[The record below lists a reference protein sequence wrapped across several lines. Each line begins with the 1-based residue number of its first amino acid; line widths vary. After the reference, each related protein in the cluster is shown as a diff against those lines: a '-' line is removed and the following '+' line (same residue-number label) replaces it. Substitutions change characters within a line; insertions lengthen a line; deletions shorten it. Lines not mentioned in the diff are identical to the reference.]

1 MIYNDLIQIEE
12 IAVERLSRKGMVVN
26 VDLDDYRSLV
36 AASEQVFLVQVR
48 SDADFS
54 SFLSELSSEIRSL
67 DLSAGTFGRILVHLV
82 AHPQADVT
90 MANYAA
96 LGNLIGEHLSTDQAK
111 LGFAC
116 DASLPENLKDIAV
129 FVAL

>member
-12 IAVERLSRKGMVVN
+12 IAVDRLSRKGMVVN

-96 LGNLIGEHLSTDQAK
+96 LGNLIGELLSTDHAK

-129 FVAL
+129 FVAK

>member
-12 IAVERLSRKGMVVN
+12 IAVDRLSRKGMVVN

-82 AHPQADVT
+82 AHSQADVT

-96 LGNLIGEHLSTDQAK
+96 LGNLIGELLSTDHAK

-129 FVAL
+129 FVAK

>member
-12 IAVERLSRKGMVVN
+12 IAVKRLSRKGMVVN

-96 LGNLIGEHLSTDQAK
+96 LGNLIGELLSTDHAK

-129 FVAL
+129 FVAK

>member
-12 IAVERLSRKGMVVN
+12 IAVERLSRQGMVVN

-96 LGNLIGEHLSTDQAK
+96 FGNLIGELLSTDHAK

-129 FVAL
+129 FVAK